1 MESHDI
7 YTGIW
12 RNYSTAGL
20 DGKVI
25 TLPIQSAGY
34 LISGLTVLLTLA
46 VGSCWTIAA
55 YALHQCHV
63 SDATDPLELQLQ
75 VLLRNVEKPTSAA
88 WHLAK
93 IWWAWRKSSVRH
105 VRKLLCTG
113 LFAIIFA
120 AAIVPVGTIVA
131 SIASTREEVVLVLA
145 KPRNCG
151 YVRSNFSVSSSN
163 DAFAASF
170 AYTTDKAIRGRAYAK
185 AWYRN
190 AEASRRDPP
199 SSFPV
204 ARLPYRNDTV
214 PCPLKGNR
222 CRYYAADTND
232 ENMAIA
238 LDTGLLDT
246 GAYLGINGP
255 KEHMIQFRKKTT
267 CAPTRIPDLWVPY
280 QDGSDNFTALKA
292 GPYEGPG
299 NITLKFNT
307 RIRDENVGY
316 VTGFA
321 VIDPGAT
328 SASLDQWQPTDP
340 FKHDDAILTLHAI
353 LPNVVYLGPVND
365 PMFLA
370 SGKSKKMN
378 LGKLTYRSDY
388 FITSLVCLDQVQ
400 VCNQNNRKC
409 SSLTHNSE
417 AFRQGETDLDLN
429 SQQLGVLKR
438 VISALVD
445 STTFQS
451 GIAPL
456 GSTGLL
462 ASELVYNNAISPPLP
477 DDQWI
482 KEVTLWFQTGLSIL
496 QEQIMLFLDI
506 SAYNDTSGAF
516 ILEPVKELPGKD
528 RAELEW
534 QCAAQKIPSQGQV
547 QNFHFAAVIVI
558 GTVSATIILIGLI
571 LEPLIGWTRKPTS
584 KEDKEDK
591 KEKKEKNKRQ
601 LARDMDSLYWL
612 LRAALLGIGVTA
624 WNDDEG
630 DIPVTTTGVT
640 VQHPGKDDRECCQ
653 RFYIADRLEPCL
665 HEIRSGNLPSSN

>member
-46 VGSCWTIAA
+46 VESCWTIAA

-63 SDATDPLELQLQ
+63 SEATDPLELQLQ

-93 IWWAWRKSSVRH
+93 IWRAWRKYNVRH
-105 VRKLLCTG
+105 VRKLLYTG

-170 AYTTDKAIRGRAYAK
+170 AYTTDKAIRGRSYAK

-222 CRYYAADTND
+222 CRYYAVDTND

-280 QDGSDNFTALKA
+280 QDGSDNFTALMA

-370 SGKSKKMN
+370 SGKSKRMN

-400 VCNQNNRKC
+400 VCNQNNGKC

-429 SQQLGVLKR
+429 SHQLGVLKR

-445 STTFQS
+445 STTFH
-451 GIAPL
+451 
-456 GSTGLL
+456 
-462 ASELVYNNAISPPLP
+462 
-477 DDQWI
+477 
-482 KEVTLWFQTGLSIL
+482 IL

-516 ILEPVKELPGKD
+516 ILEPVKNLPAKD
-528 RAELEW
+528 RAESEW

-547 QNFHFAAVIVI
+547 QNFNFAAVIVI

-571 LEPLIGWTRKPTS
+571 LEPVIGWIRKPRS
-584 KEDKEDK
+584 EKDKE
-591 KEKKEKNKRQ
+591 EKKEKNKRQ

-653 RFYIADRLEPCL
+653 RFYIAERLEPCL
-665 HEIRSGNLPSSN
+665 HEIRSGNLPSGN

>member
-7 YTGIW
+7 YTGTW

-25 TLPIQSAGY
+25 TLPLQSAGY

-46 VGSCWTIAA
+46 VESCWTITA

-63 SDATDPLELQLQ
+63 SEATDPLELQLQ

-93 IWWAWRKSSVRH
+93 IWRAWRKYNVRH
-105 VRKLLCTG
+105 VRKLLYTG

-170 AYTTDKAIRGRAYAK
+170 AYTTDKAIRGRSYAK

-222 CRYYAADTND
+222 CRYYAVDTND

-280 QDGSDNFTALKA
+280 QDGSDNFTALMA

-370 SGKSKKMN
+370 SGKSKKVN

-388 FITSLVCLDQVQ
+388 FITSLFCLDQVQ

-409 SSLTHNSE
+409 SSLTHTSE
-417 AFRQGETDLDLN
+417 AFRQGQTDLDLN

-438 VISALVD
+438 VVFAL
-445 STTFQS
+445 
-451 GIAPL
+451 
-456 GSTGLL
+456 
-462 ASELVYNNAISPPLP
+462 ELWTEIEDDVVKNVIKSMP
-477 DDQWI
+477 DRLN
-482 KEVTLWFQTGLSIL
+482 ECYRANGYYTNIL

-516 ILEPVKELPGKD
+516 ILEPVKNLPAKD
-528 RAELEW
+528 RAESEW

-547 QNFHFAAVIVI
+547 QNFNFAAVIVI

-571 LEPLIGWTRKPTS
+571 LEPVIGWIRKPRS
-584 KEDKEDK
+584 EKDKE
-591 KEKKEKNKRQ
+591 EKKEKNKRQ

-624 WNDDEG
+624 WNGDEG

>member
-7 YTGIW
+7 YTGTW

-25 TLPIQSAGY
+25 TLPLQSAGY

-46 VGSCWTIAA
+46 VESCWTITA

-63 SDATDPLELQLQ
+63 SEATDPLELQLQ

-93 IWWAWRKSSVRH
+93 IWRAWRKYNVRH
-105 VRKLLCTG
+105 VRKLLYTG

-170 AYTTDKAIRGRAYAK
+170 AYTTDKAIRGRSYAK

-222 CRYYAADTND
+222 CRYYAVDTND

-280 QDGSDNFTALKA
+280 QDGSDNFTALMA

-370 SGKSKKMN
+370 SGKSKKVN

-388 FITSLVCLDQVQ
+388 FITSLFCLDQVQ

-409 SSLTHNSE
+409 SSLTHTSE
-417 AFRQGETDLDLN
+417 AFRQGQTDLDLN

-438 VISALVD
+438 VVFALVD
-445 STTFQS
+445 STTFHAGLSRHAIYGIIRRGRAQESCKDKPRS
-451 GIAPL
+451 GRPSALSDQDKSHIKILIKNNPFISYRDIISRARLRASPKTIRRWL
-456 GSTGLL
+456 IDEKIQHRL
-462 ASELVYNNAISPPLP
+462 ALRRPFLTEEAAQLRKSFADKYRHEDESFWYSWWFS
-477 DDQWI
+477 D
-482 KEVTLWFQTGLSIL
+482 EVTIDRTDGDYTKWSFYRAGERLH
-496 QEQIMLFLDI
+496 
-506 SAYNDTSGAF
+506 
-516 ILEPVKELPGKD
+516 KD
-528 RAELEW
+528 
-534 QCAAQKIPSQGQV
+534 KV
-547 QNFHFAAVIVI
+547 Q
-558 GTVSATIILIGLI
+558 
-571 LEPLIGWTRKPTS
+571 
-584 KEDKEDK
+584 
-591 KEKKEKNKRQ
+591 
-601 LARDMDSLYWL
+601 AR
-612 LRAALLGIGVTA
+612 RR
-624 WNDDEG
+624 
-630 DIPVTTTGVT
+630 P
-640 VQHPGKDDRECCQ
+640 
-653 RFYIADRLEPCL
+653 
-665 HEIRSGNLPSSN
+665 